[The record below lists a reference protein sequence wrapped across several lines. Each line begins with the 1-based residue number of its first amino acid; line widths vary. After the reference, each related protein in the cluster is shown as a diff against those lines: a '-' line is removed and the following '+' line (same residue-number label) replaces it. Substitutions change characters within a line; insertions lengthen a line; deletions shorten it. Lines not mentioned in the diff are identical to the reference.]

1 MRWFQVSKRFLIRIL
16 SLAALSTVG
25 SLLLMGCGSGSSNS
39 ETEASFQRISDF
51 ERLLT
56 IADVESTGWKETKTY
71 DVEGLENAEAAQ
83 VGFWKHP
90 IVGPLDF
97 EIRVY
102 SDHQTAVD
110 DGTPFAEESSGEDAA
125 LNATTAMWDDG
136 VRDRRL
142 MVGQGGGTQTAKF
155 GDFVILGNLV
165 ILCQGRN
172 SEQALE
178 QCEPFVNQIMGED
191 SE

>member
-1 MRWFQVSKRFLIRIL
+1 MRWFPVNKRYFVRTV
-16 SLAALSTVG
+16 SLAALSIIT
-25 SLLLMGCGSGSSNS
+25 SLLVIGCGSS
-39 ETEASFQRISDF
+39 ASDSAAEDSFERISDF
-51 ERLLT
+51 DRILS
-56 IADVESTGWKETKTY
+56 IADVENAGWKETKTY
-71 DVEGLENAEAAQ
+71 DVEGLDSAEDAQ

-90 IVGPLDF
+90 VIGPLDY

-102 SDHQTAVD
+102 PSHQVALD
-110 DGTPFAEESSGEDAA
+110 DGTPFAEDASGEDAA
-125 LNATTAMWDDG
+125 LNSTTSMWDDG

-178 QCEPFVNQIMGED
+178 QCAPFIAQIRGDD
-191 SE
+191 S

>member
-1 MRWFQVSKRFLIRIL
+1 
-16 SLAALSTVG
+16 
-25 SLLLMGCGSGSSNS
+25 
-39 ETEASFQRISDF
+39 
-51 ERLLT
+51 
-56 IADVESTGWKETKTY
+56 
-71 DVEGLENAEAAQ
+71 
-83 VGFWKHP
+83 
-90 IVGPLDF
+90 
-97 EIRVY
+97 
-102 SDHQTAVD
+102 
-110 DGTPFAEESSGEDAA
+110 
-125 LNATTAMWDDG
+125 MWDDG